1 MTGSKSHNQAIDHSQ
16 KSTPIVIYLTCSLI
30 ATVILLIDIW
40 IPLGVAAGV
49 PYIIVVLISLKSPEN
64 RFTII
69 VALTCTLFVG
79 IGYLASPSA
88 PDYVP
93 FYQIA
98 TNRSLSIAAIWVVAI
113 MALIQRNRNDE
124 LHQMQLR
131 NLESMKEAEIQ
142 KERLKILKATMRTV
156 QDITGNF
163 LNNLQHFTFT
173 IEKNKT
179 LSPDSIK
186 KLDELIH
193 DTAQRINKLGN
204 LEEVREKKMTGD
216 MIGIDYEY
224 PKKNAADSRAT
235 IDKE

>member
-1 MTGSKSHNQAIDHSQ
+1 MTGSKSHTQAIDHSR
-16 KSTPIVIYLTCSLI
+16 KSTPIFLYLACSLI
-30 ATVILLIDIW
+30 AAIILLIDIR
-40 IPLGVAAGV
+40 IPLGIAAGV

-79 IGYLASPSA
+79 IGYLASPPA

-98 TNRSLSIAAIWVVAI
+98 ANRSLTIAAIWVVAI
-113 MALIQRNRNDE
+113 MALIQRNRNNE
-124 LHQMQLR
+124 LHQMQLQH
-131 NLESMKEAEIQ
+131 LESMKETEIQ

-163 LNNLQHFTFT
+163 LNNLQYFTFE

-193 DTAQRINKLGN
+193 DTASRINKLGN
-204 LEEVREKKMTGD
+204 LEEVREKKMAGD

-224 PKKNAADSRAT
+224 PKKDATDSRAT
-235 IDKE
+235 INKE